1 MNGTADTGFD
11 AGPQTTHPSCCTREQ
26 ARELLGGLRRAY
38 QSILSAERIVFRAI
52 VTQAARIQFAHEMN
66 EELSETIRIS

>member
-1 MNGTADTGFD
+1 MNGTGNTGFD
-11 AGPQTTHPSCCTREQ
+11 AGPQMAHPSCCTREQ

-66 EELSETIRIS
+66 EELSETIRVS